1 MRSSIIFKSETDTKT
16 TKSLRMPTRN
26 HSQYVNKSSLNV
38 FEKKKDLH
46 SLKETPQ
53 IFINYRGKDS
63 NFTVAKSYFNQA
75 EATLTTWSRWTSPVI
90 WHTDIR
96 NSLIS
101 IQFSCSVVS
110 DSLWPHELQHARP
123 PYPSP
128 TPRVYSL
135 I

>member
-1 MRSSIIFKSETDTKT
+1 
-16 TKSLRMPTRN
+16 MPTRN

-75 EATLTTWSRWTSPVI
+75 EATLTT
-90 WHTDIR
+90 
-96 NSLIS
+96 
-101 IQFSCSVVS
+101 
-110 DSLWPHELQHARP
+110 
-123 PYPSP
+123 
-128 TPRVYSL
+128 
-135 I
+135 